1 MSTFVDIDFDVDEKK
16 IDEKP
21 VEEKPVDEKP
31 NIPVEEKPLENPVEE
46 KQMLANRKNKNK
58 TDEKKIAT
66 NIIDIVKGLT
76 DFIDLLLTFV
86 NEDYMFK
93 TDGKACIDF
102 IKNYSTMENINNF
115 FLQNINTFNDFIKY
129 IGLNVTTSE
138 DKSKILNIKQSLEN
152 IINEKIKL
160 KEEEDQY
167 QDWDKSGNESGNESD
182 RLPLPSPPP
191 NRRIRIDRQ
200 GSFVNFTEHPRIL
213 PRILPKS
220 VSNVK
225 GEENLRVTMK
235 DITIILDEIYNSEES
250 QQSTTLD
257 ILAIY
262 LKGQKILYIE
272 AKTHCEQHLNSLM
285 LPAIF
290 ISSLCTLLSV
300 VLKDFNFGP
309 ILVSSLMAINSFILA
324 MISYLK
330 LDAKAEAHKI
340 TAYKFEKLQS
350 LCELRSGRTLF
361 MKNEN
366 GEKSLVDFINK
377 LDEQV
382 KEIKESNQFILPE
395 RIRYHYPLLYSTNV
409 FSDIKKIYNEE
420 MIQRTRLKN
429 LINRIKDE
437 PQNFKLQTDRD
448 RLLEQIIK
456 CRDKYLQIDDIFN
469 KEIGKQII
477 ASKGQ
482 ISCCNWLKT

>member
-21 VEEKPVDEKP
+21 VEEKPV
-31 NIPVEEKPLENPVEE
+31 EEKPLENPVDEKFTR
-46 KQMLANRKNKNK
+46 KQMLANRNK
-58 TDEKKIAT
+58 TDEKKIA
-66 NIIDIVKGLT
+66 IYILDIVKGLT

-138 DKSKILNIKQSLEN
+138 DKTKILNIKQSLEN

-160 KEEEDQY
+160 KEEDQY
-167 QDWDKSGNESGNESD
+167 QDESGNESD
-182 RLPLPSPPP
+182 RLPLPHLPP

-200 GSFVNFTEHPRIL
+200 GSFVNFVQNSEH

>member
-1 MSTFVDIDFDVDEKK
+1 
-16 IDEKP
+16 
-21 VEEKPVDEKP
+21 
-31 NIPVEEKPLENPVEE
+31 
-46 KQMLANRKNKNK
+46 
-58 TDEKKIAT
+58 
-66 NIIDIVKGLT
+66 
-76 DFIDLLLTFV
+76 
-86 NEDYMFK
+86 
-93 TDGKACIDF
+93 
-102 IKNYSTMENINNF
+102 
-115 FLQNINTFNDFIKY
+115 
-129 IGLNVTTSE
+129 
-138 DKSKILNIKQSLEN
+138 
-152 IINEKIKL
+152 
-160 KEEEDQY
+160 
-167 QDWDKSGNESGNESD
+167 
-182 RLPLPSPPP
+182 
-191 NRRIRIDRQ
+191 
-200 GSFVNFTEHPRIL
+200 
-213 PRILPKS
+213 
-220 VSNVK
+220 
-225 GEENLRVTMK
+225 
-235 DITIILDEIYNSEES
+235 
-250 QQSTTLD
+250 
-257 ILAIY
+257 
-262 LKGQKILYIE
+262 
-272 AKTHCEQHLNSLM
+272 M

-300 VLKDFNFGP
+300 VLKDLAFGP

-382 KEIKESNQFILPE
+382 REIKESNQFILPE

-477 ASKGQ
+477 ASKDQ